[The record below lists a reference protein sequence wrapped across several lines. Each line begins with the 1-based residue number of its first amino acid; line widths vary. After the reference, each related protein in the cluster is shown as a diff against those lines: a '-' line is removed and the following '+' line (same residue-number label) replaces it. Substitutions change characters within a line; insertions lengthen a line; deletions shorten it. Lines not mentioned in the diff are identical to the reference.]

1 MDAFILARSAPAS
14 PPFAY
19 EGIGTVG
26 SILLINT
33 FVMDLY
39 QNLDQQTPL
48 ILGVLQGD
56 PYIVQLNS

>member
-1 MDAFILARSAPAS
+1 
-14 PPFAY
+14 
-19 EGIGTVG
+19 
-26 SILLINT
+26 
-33 FVMDLY
+33 MDLY